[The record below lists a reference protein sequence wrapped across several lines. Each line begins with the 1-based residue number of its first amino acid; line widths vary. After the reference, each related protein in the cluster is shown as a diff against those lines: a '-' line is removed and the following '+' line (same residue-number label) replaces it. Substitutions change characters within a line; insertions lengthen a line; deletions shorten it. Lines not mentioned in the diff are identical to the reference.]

1 MTGLRLRPASGAGG
15 LDPASG
21 AGGIAYRFRRHPIP
35 MVTHFRHSLV
45 LAYAFPAEVL
55 APLVPPALELDTY
68 GDAGFLAIAV
78 VQADR
83 LRPAGL
89 PAWMGVN
96 HLLTGYRLFVRGH
109 DPSGQVRRGLHI
121 LRSDADK
128 RSMVVG
134 GNALTHYRYRLA
146 SIRFTE
152 GDGDL
157 EVEIR
162 TPGAGADL
170 HVVADLGRPAE
181 QPPRGSPFRGTTDA
195 RRFAGP
201 LPWTFDHEPQ
211 TSSIVAVRGRRSE
224 WRPIPVDVEVKECT
238 FLDDPRFQGARPV
251 LANAFHVADIDY
263 RWDRGIRMPL
273 AG

>member
-1 MTGLRLRPASGAGG
+1 VTAL
-15 LDPASG
+15 
-21 AGGIAYRFRRHPIP
+21 AYRLQRHPIP
-35 MVTHFRHSLV
+35 MATHFRHSLV

-55 APLVPPALELDTY
+55 VPLVPPGLELDTY
-68 GDAGFLAIAV
+68 GDVGFLAIAA

-83 LRPAGL
+83 LRPVGL
-89 PAWMGVN
+89 PGWMGAD
-96 HLLTGYRLFVRGH
+96 HLLTGYRLFVRGT
-109 DPSGQVRRGLHI
+109 DPSGRARRGLHI
-121 LRSDADK
+121 LRSDASK

-146 SIRFTE
+146 AIRFAE
-152 GDGDL
+152 AGGAL

-162 TPGAGADL
+162 TPGAEADL
-170 HVVADLGRPAE
+170 HVVADIRRPAE
-181 QPPRGSPFRGTTDA
+181 QPPLGSPFRGTNDA

-201 LPWTFDHEPQ
+201 LPWTFDHEPE
-211 TSSIVAVRGRRSE
+211 TGSLVAIRGRRSE
-224 WRPIPVDVEVKECT
+224 WHPMPVDVDVKECT

-273 AG
+273 GR